1 MGRGIW
7 NSGTRT
13 GTRSGTGTGTAFSP
27 KLLIATIGCVA
38 FAGAFVAAC
47 GDDGADQAGLATPE
61 VLARTDAASAAECP
75 NGGAVVS
82 SGLDGDRDGELSEAE
97 IRQRTVLCNDAPA
110 GPLAPVV
117 VRIVAEP
124 AGPRCAEGGAA
135 VQSGHDDDRDG
146 RLDDDE
152 VEHTDYLCDAS
163 LVTRMVAEPA
173 GDHCVAGGLAF
184 QIGRDRDGDG
194 ELVDAEVEWTEYEC
208 SDVLTRDVTI
218 RSKADAA
225 ALAHLSVIHGS
236 LAIEGNTTDGLQ
248 VLSLP
253 RLHLLDGAL
262 TIRNNGELTKLDLPE
277 LTQLDDTLSLENNA
291 QLQTILAPKLQYV
304 GGTFLLYNNAALTG
318 ISMDALTRV
327 ERGFSVT
334 NNALLP
340 ALKVPSSRV
349 GGTVSISRNP
359 ALLTLSF
366 LVFQGT
372 ERIEV
377 SQNASLTSLTI
388 SARDPK
394 TVSVSAN
401 PRLATLTLSGF
412 SSSGID
418 GLGAIDVRDNLTL
431 TTVNIYS
438 DRVHSLVVAD
448 HPALASVSMSAVEIT
463 GNVSLYRNTAP
474 HSLVFFGSPPDQRVH
489 IGGSL
494 YLSGPITD
502 TGGFSKLDVAG
513 DCTIEG
519 TRHTEVN
526 FLHRVGGD
534 VSFAH
539 NPLLTSIFPRFDVG
553 GSVSLQDN
561 DALEQTSF
569 LGDGSTITGLAIEGN
584 AKLVNF
590 IYSKSWNA
598 RGSVRVIDNPK
609 LLLLIFNATEIDRYF
624 DVVNNP
630 MLMGLGVANLRHVG
644 RTMTIAGNAALP
656 ELSFPALQS
665 VGEYIHLNGHAL
677 AAHVRMPVLT
687 SMLGLFAADNPRLP
701 TCEAQQLCARFPQ
714 ALCQLQNNDDTATC
728 P

>member
-7 NSGTRT
+7 NSGT
-13 GTRSGTGTGTAFSP
+13 GTGTGAGTGTTRSP
-27 KLLIATIGCVA
+27 KLLIATLGCVA

-47 GDDGADQAGLATPE
+47 GDDGADEAGLATPE

-82 SGLDGDRDGELSEAE
+82 SGLDVDRDGELSEAE

-124 AGPRCAEGGAA
+124 AGPHCAEGGAA

-152 VEHTDYLCDAS
+152 VEHTDYLCEAS
-163 LVTRMVAEPA
+163 LVTRMRAEPA

-262 TIRNNGELTKLDLPE
+262 TIRNNGQLTQLDLPE

-291 QLQTILAPKLQYV
+291 QLQTISAPKLEYV
-304 GGTFLLYNNAALTG
+304 GGTFLLSNNAALTG
-318 ISMDALTRV
+318 ISMDALARV
-327 ERGFSVT
+327 ERGFSIT
-334 NNALLP
+334 NNALLS
-340 ALKVPSSRV
+340 ALKVPSSRIS
-349 GGTVSISRNP
+349 GTVNISRNP

-366 LVFQGT
+366 LVFRGA

-401 PRLATLTLSGF
+401 PRLATLRISAIGDF
-412 SSSGID
+412 GND
-418 GLGAIDVRDNLTL
+418 RLGAVEVRDNQML
-431 TTVNIYS
+431 TTVTVQSKY
-438 DRVHSLVVAD
+438 VGSLVIAD
-448 HPALASVSMSAVEIT
+448 HPALASVSLLNDEIT
-463 GNVSLYRNTAP
+463 GNVSLFGNTAP
-474 HSLVFFGSPPDQRVH
+474 HTLTFLASSSDRRTR

-494 YLSGPITD
+494 HLSGAITSSAS
-502 TGGFSKLDVAG
+502 FNKVDVAG
-513 DCTIEG
+513 NCRIAD
-519 TRHTEVN
+519 TRYAEVG
-526 FLHRVGGD
+526 FLYRVGGD
-534 VSFAH
+534 VSFSH
-539 NPLLTSIFPRFDVG
+539 NPQLTSIFPPFDVG
-553 GSVSLQDN
+553 GDVSLNDN
-561 DALEQTSF
+561 DALTQTSF
-569 LGDGSTITGLAIEGN
+569 LGDGSTITGLDIRDN
-584 AKLVNF
+584 AELVNF
-590 IYSKSWNA
+590 FYAGPWRA
-598 RGSVRVIDNPK
+598 RGSVRVVNNPK
-609 LLLLIFNATEIDRYF
+609 LRLLGFNATEIDGYL
-624 DVVNNP
+624 DVIDNP
-630 MLMGLGVANLRHVG
+630 VLIGLDVEGLRHVG
-644 RTMTIAGNAALP
+644 LSMTIDGNSALAQ
-656 ELSFPALQS
+656 LSFPALQS
-665 VGEYIHLNGHAL
+665 VGDYIHLNDHAL
-677 AAHVRMPVLT
+677 AAHVRLPALT
-687 SMLGLFAADNPRLP
+687 YMRGLFAANNPRLP